1 VTEAAVAAGR
11 ADAAVLPRPESA
23 LKRLFRIPAAAIAAA
38 IVLLLV
44 VATVA
49 APLFTPYSPNVSDF
63 DLLFAPPSWSHPFGT
78 DELGRD
84 LFTRMLYGGRTT
96 LLVAAAA
103 TAIAMVVGVA
113 WGFAAAF
120 REGWLGEFLMRT
132 ADMLMAVPVILIG
145 LVLVAAFGASQ
156 SSLVVILGILFAP
169 ATARIARSALLVELR
184 SDYYMAA
191 VSVGASGPRIVA
203 RELFPNAL
211 PILIAR
217 ATLILAEAVF
227 VEASL
232 SFVGLGIQ
240 PPETS
245 WGTLLQQGYTNLYRS
260 YAYPIFPGL
269 VILVAVLALNVLGD
283 NLQKVLDPARS

>member
-1 VTEAAVAAGR
+1 MSQAVAVPP
-11 ADAAVLPRPESA
+11 ADLVVLPRPEPA
-23 LKRLFRIPAAAIAAA
+23 LQRLLRIPSAAIAAA

-44 VATVA
+44 IGTVA
-49 APLFTPYSPNVSDF
+49 APLVSPYSPNVNDF
-63 DLLFAPPSWSHPFGT
+63 DQLFAPPSWNHLFGT

-84 LFTRMLYGGRTT
+84 LFTRLLYGGRTT

-103 TAIAMVVGVA
+103 TVIAMVVGVA
-113 WGFAAAF
+113 WGFVAAF
-120 REGWLGEFLMRT
+120 REGWLGELLMRI
-132 ADMLMAVPVILIG
+132 ADMLMAVPVIFLG
-145 LVLVAAFGASQ
+145 LVLVAAFGASRG
-156 SSLVVILGILFAP
+156 SLILILGLLFAP
-169 ATARIARSALLVELR
+169 ATARIARSTLLVELR

-191 VSVGASGPRIVA
+191 VSVGASGPRIVI

-211 PILIAR
+211 PVLIAR
-217 ATLILAEAVF
+217 ASLILAEAIF

-240 PPETS
+240 PPDTS
-245 WGTLLQQGYTNLYRS
+245 WGTLLQQGYSNLYRS
-260 YAYPIFPGL
+260 YAYPLFPGL

>member
-1 VTEAAVAAGR
+1 MSQSLAVPR
-11 ADAAVLPRPESA
+11 ADAVVLPRPESA
-23 LKRLFRIPAAAIAAA
+23 LKRLFRIPSAAVAAAV
-38 IVLLLV
+38 VLLLV
-44 VATVA
+44 IGTLA

-63 DLLFAPPSWSHPFGT
+63 DKLFAPPSWDHIFGT

-96 LLVAAAA
+96 LLVAVVA

-113 WGFAAAF
+113 WGFVAAF
-120 REGWLGEFLMRT
+120 REGWLGELLMRI

-145 LVLVAAFGASQ
+145 LVLVAAFGASRW
-156 SSLVVILGILFAP
+156 SLIIILGILFAP
-169 ATARIARSALLVELR
+169 ATARIARSTLLVELR
-184 SDYYMAA
+184 SDYYVAA

-203 RELFPNAL
+203 RELFPNAA
-211 PILIAR
+211 PVLIAR
-217 ATLILAEAVF
+217 ATLILAEAIF

-240 PPETS
+240 PPDTS
-245 WGTLLQQGYTNLYRS
+245 WGTLLQQGYANLYRS
-260 YAYPIFPGL
+260 YAYPLFPGL